1 MVHPRRH
8 SFIRMLPAIVL
19 PALLAFGCSS
29 GPSGV
34 VDLGSAP
41 GQPGVTPP
49 GATDPAQTFREV
61 TIYYISGNEG
71 ALKLVPE
78 THSVPYTPRVATAA
92 LDELVHGTPH
102 QADHSTPFPRTS
114 NILAVTISGGV
125 ATVDWSQEVLG
136 ATVPA
141 DEEAMGIQ
149 SVVWTLTEFPSI
161 DSVRFTVEGRDRGQV
176 PSGRLIENW
185 WGHVGL
191 GAQALDPGCCS
202 AAPAGGC
209 LTVVM
214 KAATLIRD
222 GGVLLNCYARM
233 TGLRHCRHSMSR
245 VQHCPYPAA

>member
-1 MVHPRRH
+1 V
-8 SFIRMLPAIVL
+8 S
-19 PALLAFGCSS
+19 
-29 GPSGV
+29 
-34 VDLGSAP
+34 
-41 GQPGVTPP
+41 PP

-61 TIYYISGNEG
+61 TIYYVTGNEG

-78 THSVPYTPRVATAA
+78 THSVPYTPRVATSA

-141 DEEAMGIQ
+141 DEEALGIQ

-191 GAQALDPGCCS
+191 GAQPWTRH
-202 AAPAGGC
+202 AAQQLLG
-209 LTVVM
+209 L
-214 KAATLIRD
+214 AA
-222 GGVLLNCYARM
+222 
-233 TGLRHCRHSMSR
+233 SPS
-245 VQHCPYPAA
+245 

>member
-1 MVHPRRH
+1 MLHPHRH
-8 SFIRMLPAIVL
+8 SFVRMLPATFL

-29 GPSGV
+29 GPSRV

-41 GQPGVTPP
+41 GQPGVSPP

-61 TIYYISGNEG
+61 TIYYVTGNEG

-78 THSVPYTPRVATAA
+78 THSVPYTPRVATSA

-136 ATVPA
+136 ATVPT
-141 DEEAMGIQ
+141 DEEALGIQ

-191 GAQALDPGCCS
+191 GAQPWTRH
-202 AAPAGGC
+202 AAQQLLG
-209 LTVVM
+209 L
-214 KAATLIRD
+214 AA
-222 GGVLLNCYARM
+222 
-233 TGLRHCRHSMSR
+233 SPS
-245 VQHCPYPAA
+245 